1 MTLIKLIIT
10 VVGDIIS
17 IALGTALADFIIKWL
32 NGDK

>member
-10 VVGDIIS
+10 VMGDTIS
-17 IALGTALADFIIKWL
+17 IALGTALAGFITKWL